1 MTTEKVM
8 LIGAKVNKIVTKSN
22 ILIESKL
29 KVTLQELRLIYWLL
43 SNIQPDDEDFK
54 TYRISVNQYSKF
66 MSQFKDYKNKNVYSN
81 LRVAAKKLMR
91 QIITIKADGG
101 EYDIPFISSAFY
113 EDGKGYIDIK
123 IHDVLKIH
131 LLKLTK
137 EFTSI
142 GLISAF
148 KLSSTYSIKLLEIVL
163 QYKPIGKRKL
173 DIADLKF
180 ILGVDNDK
188 YKLWYDFEKRV
199 LAPACKDINEN
210 TDISLSYEKIKHVR
224 SIVAIEF
231 RFSISK
237 GKDNNLGL
245 PNNTLTLS
253 DMSSAIEEVSEI
265 SSLMKYGIK
274 RNMAVKLFKQ
284 SPEKVHEALE
294 AVELQINT
302 IRNPSA
308 WLLTFINEGWE
319 NPETTRQHVIKKVAI
334 DSEEQKDIEVFK
346 KWKTY
351 VHEEVQKHIDSLG
364 TSEKVVFKEE
374 FLDSLPEKLKKHGT
388 MSAILLKNWVSF
400 FNDNGLNLLT
410 QEEYKKK
417 C

>member
-1 MTTEKVM
+1 MKSDKIMLVEAKENKV
-8 LIGAKVNKIVTKSN
+8 VTKSN
-22 ILIESKL
+22 FLIESKF
-29 KVTLQELRLIYWLL
+29 KVTLQELRLVYWLL
-43 SNIQPDDEDFK
+43 SNIQPEDTEFK
-54 TYRISVNQYSKF
+54 IYRISVNQYEKF
-66 MSQFKDYKNKNVYSN
+66 MAQFKDYNNKRIYSN
-81 LRVAAKKLMR
+81 LKAAAEKLMTR
-91 QIITIKADGG
+91 VVRIKADDG
-101 EYDIPFISSAFY
+101 EYSMPFISRAFY
-113 EDGKGYIDIK
+113 HNGEGFIDIK
-123 IHDVLKIH
+123 LDDVLKIH
-131 LLKLTK
+131 LLKLTR

-142 GLISAF
+142 GVVSAF
-148 KLSSTYSIKLLEIVL
+148 KLSSTYSIKLLEIIL
-163 QYKPIGKRKL
+163 QYKNIGKRKL
-173 DIADLKF
+173 DITDLKF
-180 ILGVDNDK
+180 MLGVDDGK
-188 YKLWYDFEKRV
+188 YKVWPDFEKRV

-284 SPEKVHEALE
+284 SPQKVHEALE